1 MLYLLFSSISMMAFD
16 GKFYCNSF
24 YWKRKASIRSSFL
37 HSAGSCPRGNPT
49 VKQIL
54 LFLMYWTPVH
64 REVYNIHL
72 CFGIVVKFTL
82 RIPFLR
88 AFETETS
95 GRFIAFCHAFRGASV
110 MKPWGFL
117 VLNNQVGMTFNL
129 KSTTKESFSF
139 SIFSF
144 VTWWLSNMIQN
155 VIINKKLQ
163 RFPRWCL
170 FALPRTD

>member
-1 MLYLLFSSISMMAFD
+1 MLKRCYIFSSLLFQWWLLTANFIATVFIEK
-16 GKFYCNSF
+16 GKLLSGQ
-24 YWKRKASIRSSFL
+24 AS
-37 HSAGSCPRGNPT
+37 C
-49 VKQIL
+49 IL
-54 LFLMYWTPVH
+54 LVHALAVTRRFLMYWTPVH

-88 AFETETS
+88 AFETEMS
-95 GRFIAFCHAFRGASV
+95 GPFIAFCHAFRGASV
-110 MKPWGFL
+110 TKPWGFL

-129 KSTTKESFSF
+129 KSTTKESFSV